1 MYGWRA
7 RIGLVVP
14 ATNAVAEQ
22 EFGNLCGSYEGLA
35 AYAAR
40 VALPPGASS
49 REWELQYGEGCLDAA
64 KRLAVMEPNVVVL
77 SNTSGTL
84 MCDDQQISA
93 RIEEALGV
101 PVISV
106 IRAVTRSLERLAV
119 RRIGLVTPYKQE
131 FNKEFLDYFK
141 SNGFEVI
148 DFQTQGTSDILTI
161 GRNYPDAAY
170 SLAKQLEGNFEGVFI
185 SCTDFRSVE
194 IIPVLERDLGVPVI
208 SSNLASFSE
217 ALLALGIQEAVR
229 GWGVLLGRNY

>member
-22 EFGNLCGSYEGLA
+22 EYGKLCGSYEGLA
-35 AYAAR
+35 AFAAR
-40 VALPPGASS
+40 VALPPGMSS

-64 KRLAVMEPNVVVL
+64 ERLAAMDPNILVL
-77 SNTSGTL
+77 ANTSGTL
-84 MCDDQQISA
+84 MCDDQQIST
-93 RIEEALGV
+93 RIEDALGL

-106 IRAVTRSLERLAV
+106 IRAVTQSLERLSV
-119 RRIGLVTPYKQE
+119 RRVGLVTPYKQE
-131 FNKEFLDYFK
+131 FNQEFLNYFK
-141 SNGFEVI
+141 MSGFEVI

-170 SLAKQLEGNFEGVFI
+170 SLAKQLEGDFEGVFI

-229 GWGVLLGRNY
+229 SCGILLSRNY

>member
-22 EFGNLCGSYEGLA
+22 EYGKLCSSYEGLA

-40 VALPPGASS
+40 VELPPGTSS

-64 KRLAVMEPNVVVL
+64 ERLAAMEPNILVL
-77 SNTSGTL
+77 ANTSGTL
-84 MCDDQQISA
+84 MCDDQQISK
-93 RIEEALGV
+93 RIEDAFEI

-106 IRAVTRSLERLAV
+106 IRAVMQSLERLSV

-131 FNKEFLDYFK
+131 FNREFRDYFK
-141 SNGFEVI
+141 TNGFKVV
-148 DFQTQGTSDILTI
+148 DLQTQGTSDILTI

-170 SLAKQLEGNFEGVFI
+170 TLAKQLGGDFEGVFI

-217 ALLALGIQEAVR
+217 ALLALGIQEPAR
-229 GWGVLLGRNY
+229 GWGVLLGRGY